1 MNDYIDTGKA
11 EFPNIRSVYDQIIIE
26 KDHTLPSLSDDLK
39 KDILYLSP
47 YKKAFYNF
55 TNHLDKNIIDQK
67 IFSYNFEHNVYSD
80 STHSK
85 DYYEQNI
92 YQTQLHLGYLLYTL
106 DDYKSLQSLLCFTM
120 ETYRAELANLDLECY
135 NKLEQAR
142 KKLLIDSAD
151 SPYMTVQDSMT
162 HLYYDALKTNLSEK
176 SFFEKLE
183 QSELEKSQSRTLR
196 KTLMQIFD
204 IGSFGLP
211 LLLGYDKKLSIQSFI
226 EQFSKI
232 KDITLHAEWEAS
244 SNRKEND
251 ITAALHRDIDT
262 SWQSNGFLP
271 HIIDVKFTSLTKIN
285 NIMMYFSNSQNSS
298 YAPFHIKIY
307 GGTNEADLTL
317 LKDIGIKRVE
327 GFINLFFFDTNVK
340 NKVVSE
346 EDQRFKHIHGLLKNG
361 YVYNPPIEVKHLK
374 IYIFSNK
381 HRGKDSKLENIRIY
395 EDLETNNALD
405 VINKRE
411 KVLHKTVKKDRDWF
425 DIVNKI
431 KQSGADVSEE
441 NNSKSKNKDS
451 SIQSML
457 GDSIFI

>member
-1 MNDYIDTGKA
+1 MNNVIDSRDA

-26 KDHTLPSLSDDLK
+26 KDHTLPNISDELK
-39 KDILYLSP
+39 KDIMFLSP
-47 YKKAFYNF
+47 YKKTFYSF

-67 IFSYNFEHNVYSD
+67 IYLYNFEHNVYSD

-85 DYYEQNI
+85 DYYEQNS

-106 DDYKSLQSLLCFTM
+106 DDYKSLQSLLCFAM
-120 ETYRAELANLDLECY
+120 ETHGRNIANMDLECY
-135 NKLEQAR
+135 NKLRQAR
-142 KKLLIDSAD
+142 KKLLIDSLD
-151 SPYMTVQDSMT
+151 SPYMTVQDSIN
-162 HLYYDALKTNLSEK
+162 HLYYDALNSNLNEK

-183 QSELEKSQSRTLR
+183 QSELDKSQSFPVIETLR
-196 KTLMQIFD
+196 GIFD
-204 IGSFGLP
+204 IGSLGLP
-211 LLLGYDKKLSIQSFI
+211 LLLGYDKKLSIQNFI
-226 EQFSKI
+226 EQFSNL
-232 KDITLHAEWEAS
+232 KDITLQAVWESS
-244 SNRKEND
+244 SNKKGHEIAN
-251 ITAALHRDIDT
+251 ALHRDIDT
-262 SWQSNGFLP
+262 SWQSNGVLP
-271 HIIDVKFTSLTKIN
+271 HIIDARFTCLTKIN
-285 NIMMYFSNSQNSS
+285 NIMMYFSSSQNSS

-327 GFINLFFFDTNVK
+327 GFVNFFFFDTNVK

-361 YVYNPPIEVKHLK
+361 YVYNPPIEVKQLK

-411 KVLHKTVKKDRDWF
+411 KVLDKLVKKDRDWF
-425 DIVNKI
+425 EIMNKI
-431 KQSGADVSEE
+431 KQNGAEASEE
-441 NNSKSKNKDS
+441 NNERSKKKDS
-451 SIQSML
+451 SIHSML
-457 GDSIFI
+457 GNSIYI